1 MIDIFARWVDG
12 KLVCEPK
19 KRRGMTKGEYLRAVY
34 ASAKLNGDESPIFSE
49 KAVFLPC
56 RITHDLSPS
65 SLLPLSVKKNKP
77 EPEPIA
83 IESRPDDVRQPTQL
97 SLFCIPDQ

>member
-34 ASAKLNGDESPIFSE
+34 ACEQMNKQDEKNPTGQNPIGLRVTVQE
-49 KAVFLPC
+49 RLVPVPDNEIVCILK
-56 RITHDLSPS
+56 S
-65 SLLPLSVKKNKP
+65 STKCQ
-77 EPEPIA
+77 A
-83 IESRPDDVRQPTQL
+83 C
-97 SLFCIPDQ
+97 F